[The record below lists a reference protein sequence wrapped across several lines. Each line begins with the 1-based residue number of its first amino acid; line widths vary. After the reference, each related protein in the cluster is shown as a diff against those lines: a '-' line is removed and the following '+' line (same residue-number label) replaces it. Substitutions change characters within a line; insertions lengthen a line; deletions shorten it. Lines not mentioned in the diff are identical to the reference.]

1 MNSSGLFN
9 VVSNALISR
18 EKLML
23 SLAERSSHLHMLSMH
38 TVTLLSWRKGDT
50 GMLISEGGM
59 RTLNCYWCFSNRC
72 CPLILGLVKKRCR
85 GSFFFPPIEHEQ
97 IPVSDD
103 RSANLCKLRQWP
115 PLITAISI
123 VSELLFTLL
132 SFFFAHCYTNLL
144 VYGERERM
152 WYSSSRNECDACVF
166 SFRACIPSVSCK

>member
-1 MNSSGLFN
+1 
-9 VVSNALISR
+9 
-18 EKLML
+18 ML

-72 CPLILGLVKKRCR
+72 CALILGLVKKRCR

-132 SFFFAHCYTNLL
+132 SFSLL
-144 VYGERERM
+144 IVTPTCLCTERER
-152 WYSSSRNECDACVF
+152 ECDIPAAGMSVTLVF
-166 SFRACIPSVSCK
+166 SPSGLVSLVYHANSRHKEKLTVRNHRACE